1 MNQPIDMSLFTQAKS
16 DQLNAIDIA
25 ADAIVVRVTRVSANL
40 AGDGT
45 QPISI
50 HYEGDNG
57 KPFKPC
63 LTMRR
68 LLMKAWG
75 KRADQYVSRSMR
87 LYCDPEVTFGKDKT
101 GGIRINAL
109 SHIAKNIRMALPAAK
124 GRFKEHTVE
133 VLETGADPMRAKAE
147 TWADDHIT
155 AINGAETTEQLEA
168 VLAKGASAREKL
180 SANHPDLAD
189 KVNVAISQARDSFDN
204 DDGKPADDA
213 GEFASLT
220 DALEAITKATDADT
234 VNAIVSGNVNQ
245 LSDDDRDALLA
256 AGNARIAEMKADD

>member
-1 MNQPIDMSLFTQAKS
+1 MNQPIDMAMFTQAKS

-25 ADAIVVRVTRVSANL
+25 SGPVVIRITKVTANL

-45 QPISI
+45 QPISL

-75 KRADQYVSRSMR
+75 RYADQWVGRSMR
-87 LYCDPEVTFGKDKT
+87 IFCDPEVTFGKDKT
-101 GGIRINAL
+101 GGIRIDAL
-109 SHIAKNIRMALPAAK
+109 SHVSSKMRMALPAAK

-147 TWADDHIT
+147 AWASDHVT
-155 AINGAETTEQLEA
+155 EINGAASVDQLEA
-168 VLAKGASAREKL
+168 ILTKGSAARGKLA
-180 SANHPDLAD
+180 ANHPDLAD
-189 KVNVAISQARDSFDN
+189 KVNVAISQARDSFD
-204 DDGKPADDA
+204 DGKP
-213 GEFASLT
+213 T
-220 DALEAITKATDADT
+220 DAHGEQTTLVDALDALTRADTREDIDAIVNGHADLSDEDADKLR
-234 VNAIVSGNVNQ
+234 S
-245 LSDDDRDALLA
+245 A
-256 AGNARIAEMKADD
+256 AMERIGEIEA